1 MSRTISELTPGTKV
15 YYDVTR
21 DGETKPW
28 EFIVLG
34 ASEQGNS
41 VLIMSALCFMAKRMN
56 ATEVAEYNGCEA
68 DAFLDGD
75 FLTTYF
81 DEKFI
86 AALTPTQIKCYS
98 IAAAATQT
106 FARKCFLPSYT
117 ELGWTSANDEGASY
131 LPALKTWSNNTN
143 DNAARV
149 AYNTAGAA
157 RWWWVR
163 SACSDSQFWYVH
175 NTGVT
180 FGYVATTPNIW
191 LRPVLSVANATIVSD
206 QGEETIYILPDPNKL
221 YREAEATLYLG
232 SSVKRPKKVRLLTD
246 VENATEQVWKVSNN
260 AKDTSPVWVTTAADG
275 TATLENTTKTTDNW
289 ELGVHVYVKSGGK
302 AIVQEPILLVETEE
316 AT

>member
-15 YYDVTR
+15 YYDVTK
-21 DGETKPW
+21 DSETKPW

-34 ASEQGNS
+34 PSEQGNS
-41 VLIMSALCFMAKRMN
+41 VLIMFALCFMQKRMA
-56 ATEVAEYNGCEA
+56 ATNVAEYNECEA
-68 DAFLDGD
+68 DVYLDGD
-75 FLTTYF
+75 FLSTYF

-106 FARKCFLPSYT
+106 LARKCFLPSYT

-131 LPALKTWSNNTN
+131 LPALKTWSNNTA

-149 AYNTAGAA
+149 AYNSAGAA
-157 RWWWVR
+157 SWWWLR
-163 SACSDSQFWYVH
+163 SAASGSQFRLVNNGGGAGSYSASYA
-175 NTGVT
+175 GV
-180 FGYVATTPNIW
+180 W

-206 QGEETIYILPDPNKL
+206 QGEETIYILPDENKL
-221 YREAEATLYLG
+221 YREAEATLFLG

-246 VENATEQVWKVSNN
+246 VENATEQVWKVSSN
-260 AKDTSPVWVTTAADG
+260 AKDESPTWVTTAEDG

-302 AIVQEPILLVETEE
+302 AIVQEPILLVETED

>member
-34 ASEQGNS
+34 PSEQGNS
-41 VLIMSALCFMAKRMN
+41 VLIMFALCFMQKRMA
-56 ATEVAEYNGCEA
+56 ATNVTEYNECEA
-68 DAFLDGD
+68 DTFLDGD
-75 FLTTYF
+75 FLSTYF

-98 IAAAATQT
+98 IANAATQT
-106 FARKCFLPSYT
+106 LARKCFLPSYT
-117 ELGWTSANDEGASY
+117 ELGWTSTNGEGASY
-131 LPALKTWSNNTN
+131 LPALKTWSNNTG

-149 AYNTAGAA
+149 AYNSA
-157 RWWWVR
+157 RDASLWWMR
-163 SACSDSQFWYVH
+163 SAASDSQFRRVL
-175 NTGVT
+175 TGGGAYS
-180 FGYVATTPNIW
+180 FNASDASCW

-221 YREAEATLYLG
+221 YREAEATLFLG

-246 VENATEQVWKVSNN
+246 VENATEQTWKVSNN
-260 AKDTSPVWVTTAADG
+260 AKDASPVWVTPAADG
-275 TATLENTTKTTDNW
+275 TATLENTTKTTENW

-316 AT
+316 TT

>member
-206 QGEETIYILPDPNKL
+206 QGEETIYILPDPDKL
-221 YREAEATLYLG
+221 YREAEATLFLG

-260 AKDTSPVWVTTAADG
+260 AKDESPVWVTAAADG
-275 TATLENTTKTTDNW
+275 TAELTSTTKTTDNW

>member
-15 YYDVTR
+15 YYDVTK

-34 ASEQGNS
+34 PSEQGNS
-41 VLIMSALCFMAKRMN
+41 VLIMFALCFMQKRMA
-56 ATEVAEYNGCEA
+56 ATNVAEYNECEA
-68 DAFLDGD
+68 DTFLDGD
-75 FLTTYF
+75 FLSTYF

-98 IAAAATQT
+98 IANTATQT
-106 FARKCFLPSYT
+106 LARKCFLPSYT
-117 ELGWTSANDEGASY
+117 ELGWTSTNDEGTSY
-131 LPALKTWSNNTN
+131 LPALKTWSNNTA

-157 RWWWVR
+157 QWWWMR
-163 SACSDSQFWYVH
+163 SAASDSQFRIVDSVGRAYSVSAS
-175 NTGVT
+175 NSD
-180 FGYVATTPNIW
+180 YW

-206 QGEETIYILPDPNKL
+206 QGEETIYILPDANKL
-221 YREAEATLYLG
+221 YREAEATLFLG

-246 VENATEQVWKVSNN
+246 VENATEQTWKVSNN
-260 AKDTSPVWVTTAADG
+260 AKDESPVWVTTAEDG
-275 TATLENTTKTTDNW
+275 TAELTNATKTTDNW

-316 AT
+316 TT

>member
-15 YYDVTR
+15 YYDVTK

-34 ASEQGNS
+34 PSEQGNS
-41 VLIMSALCFMAKRMN
+41 VLIMFALCFMTKRMA
-56 ATEVAEYNGCEA
+56 ATNVAEYNECEA
-68 DAFLDGD
+68 DVFLDGD
-75 FLTTYF
+75 FLSTYF
-81 DEKFI
+81 DEKFV

-98 IAAAATQT
+98 IANAATQT
-106 FARKCFLPSYT
+106 LARKCFLPSFT
-117 ELGWTSANDEGASY
+117 ELGWTSTNDEGTSY

-143 DNAARV
+143 NNNARV
-149 AYNTAGAA
+149 AYNSAGAA
-157 RWWWVR
+157 SWWWLR
-163 SACSDSQFWYVH
+163 SSASVSQFRYVYDS
-175 NTGVT
+175 GSAGGGDASYS
-180 FGYVATTPNIW
+180 GYW

-206 QGEETIYILPDPNKL
+206 QGEETIYILPDENKL
-221 YREAEATLYLG
+221 YREAEAILYLG

-260 AKDTSPVWVTTAADG
+260 AKDENPTWVTTAEDG
-275 TATLENTTKTTDNW
+275 TAELTNTTKTTDNW

-316 AT
+316 TT

>member
-34 ASEQGNS
+34 PSEQGNS
-41 VLIMSALCFMAKRMN
+41 VLIMFALCFMQKRMA
-56 ATEVAEYNGCEA
+56 ATNVAEYNECEA
-68 DAFLDGD
+68 DVFLDGD
-75 FLTTYF
+75 FLSTYF

-106 FARKCFLPSYT
+106 LARKCFLPSYT

-131 LPALKTWSNNTN
+131 LPALQTWSNNTG
-143 DNAARV
+143 NAARV
-149 AYNTAGAA
+149 AYNSAGAA
-157 RWWWVR
+157 SYWWMR
-163 SACSDSQFWYVH
+163 SAASGSQFRYVH
-175 NTGVT
+175 A
-180 FGYVATTPNIW
+180 FGYAGSYDASNSGYW

-206 QGEETIYILPDPNKL
+206 QGEETIYILPDENKL
-221 YREAEATLYLG
+221 YREAEATLFLG

-246 VENATEQVWKVSNN
+246 VENATEQTWKVSNN
-260 AKDTSPVWVTTAADG
+260 AKDDSPVWVTAAEDG
-275 TATLENTTKTTDNW
+275 TAELTNTTKTTDNW

-302 AIVQEPILLVETEE
+302 AVVQEPILLVETEE
-316 AT
+316 TT

>member
-34 ASEQGNS
+34 SSEQGNS
-41 VLIMSALCFMAKRMN
+41 VLIMSALCFMTKRMN
-56 ATEVAEYNGCEA
+56 PTNVAEYNECEA
-68 DAFLDGD
+68 DVFLDGE

-106 FARKCFLPSYT
+106 LARKCFLPSYT

-131 LPALKTWSNNTN
+131 LPALKTWSNNTG

-157 RWWWVR
+157 QWWWVR
-163 SACSDSQFWYVH
+163 SASSDSQFRLVSA
-175 NTGVT
+175 N
-180 FGYVATTPNIW
+180 GYAYSNYASNSGSW

-206 QGEETIYILPDPNKL
+206 QGEETIYILPDPDKL
-221 YREAEATLYLG
+221 YREAEATLFLG

-260 AKDTSPVWVTTAADG
+260 AKDESPVWVTAAADG
-275 TATLENTTKTTDNW
+275 TAELTSTTKTTDNW

-302 AIVQEPILLVETEE
+302 AVVQEPILLVETEE
-316 AT
+316 TT

>member
-15 YYDVTR
+15 YYDVTK

-34 ASEQGNS
+34 PSEQGNS
-41 VLIMSALCFMAKRMN
+41 VLIMFALCFMQKRMA
-56 ATEVAEYNGCEA
+56 ATNVAEYNECEA
-68 DAFLDGD
+68 DTFLDGD

-106 FARKCFLPSYT
+106 LARKCFLPSYT

-131 LPALKTWSNNTN
+131 LPALKTWSNNTG

-149 AYNTAGAA
+149 AYNSAGAA
-157 RWWWVR
+157 SWWWMR
-163 SACSDSQFWYVH
+163 SAVSGSQFRFVYA
-175 NTGVT
+175 NGGAGSDIASYTGNW
-180 FGYVATTPNIW
+180 F
-191 LRPVLSVANATIVSD
+191 RPVLSVANATIVSD
-206 QGEETIYILPDPNKL
+206 QGEETIYILPDENKL
-221 YREAEATLYLG
+221 YREAEATLFLG

-246 VENATEQVWKVSNN
+246 VENATEQTWKVSNN
-260 AKDTSPVWVTTAADG
+260 AKDETPTWVTTAEDG
-275 TATLENTTKTTDNW
+275 TAELTNTTKTTDNW

-316 AT
+316 T